1 MMTDFHSLFVFN
13 QSINLIFFR
22 CNCGWP
28 RDHRLSGG
36 EPVHRPDPAGD
47 GERRHR
53 QRRGSTYVED
63 SDMRRRWRH
72 EDAERPGHPDYNDPE
87 PDHWGMYICL

>member
-1 MMTDFHSLFVFN
+1 MFFSDFFQVQHAGG
-13 QSINLIFFR
+13 R
-22 CNCGWP
+22 AGGA
-28 RDHRLSGG
+28 DHRLSGG

-63 SDMRRRWRH
+63 SDMRRRWRR
-72 EDAERPGHPDYNDPE
+72 EDAERPGLPDYNDPE